1 MDEVDGDGQ
10 AVQDF
15 LSILQEH
22 KKNCE
27 REGRYVEADVAK
39 KRLEALRQR
48 EEKRQQDALR
58 SRQVAQRLAVEELH
72 IHEFQ
77 QFNSM
82 WDRKMK
88 DFEDRAG
95 ELLELMRQRHV
106 IDIEDFRQKHVQCPN
121 RKPKFSKEM
130 LELRKVELT
139 LARQTEYAEAQIVK
153 VKADALEAAELER
166 MAIEREQQISNA
178 EVKFLHTQ
186 EQELNALRQRIQGG
200 AEVQRKARQQDL
212 ERLLQRYNNVKA
224 ELEASQNAERRKHR
238 PGGSSLS
245 VAISHVPET
254 PRSLSR
260 RVSTAESLSQL
271 HR

>member
-77 QFNSM
+77 QFKN
-82 WDRKMK
+82 
-88 DFEDRAG
+88 
-95 ELLELMRQRHV
+95 
-106 IDIEDFRQKHVQCPN
+106 
-121 RKPKFSKEM
+121 
-130 LELRKVELT
+130 
-139 LARQTEYAEAQIVK
+139 
-153 VKADALEAAELER
+153 
-166 MAIEREQQISNA
+166 
-178 EVKFLHTQ
+178 
-186 EQELNALRQRIQGG
+186 
-200 AEVQRKARQQDL
+200 
-212 ERLLQRYNNVKA
+212 
-224 ELEASQNAERRKHR
+224 
-238 PGGSSLS
+238 
-245 VAISHVPET
+245 
-254 PRSLSR
+254 
-260 RVSTAESLSQL
+260 
-271 HR
+271 